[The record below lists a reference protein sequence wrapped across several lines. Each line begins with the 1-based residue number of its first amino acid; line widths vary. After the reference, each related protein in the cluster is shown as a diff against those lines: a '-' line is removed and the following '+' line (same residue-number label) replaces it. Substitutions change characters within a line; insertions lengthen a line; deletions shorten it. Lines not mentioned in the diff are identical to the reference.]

1 MIPTQCHSC
10 LSEQEIPDHYLH
22 ERVKCPACG
31 RYFEALSPE
40 ETRMRL
46 AGEAD
51 LRLQRETIAHRAFL
65 LNEIAG
71 RNSDGYLSLPA
82 DLRSHLEAEH
92 DRLASL
98 PPENW
103 TKDELRLF
111 RAISAI
117 PERQQW
123 IDLSF
128 KKELR
133 ETLADL
139 ATGIHQLQLDMDIV
153 VPRTGFNGAWASP
166 RDRDES

>member
-10 LSEQEIPDHYLH
+10 LAAQEIPDHYLH
-22 ERVKCPACG
+22 ERVKCGTCG
-31 RYFEALSPE
+31 KPFQALPLE
-40 ETRMRL
+40 ETRTLL
-46 AGEAD
+46 AREEK
-51 LRLQRETIAHRAFL
+51 LRLQRETITHRAFL
-65 LNEIAG
+65 LDEIAG
-71 RNSDGYLSLPA
+71 RNSDGYLALPA

-103 TKDELRLF
+103 TPDELRLF

-139 ATGIHQLQLDMDIV
+139 ATGIHQLQMDMDIV
-153 VPRTGFNGAWASP
+153 VPRTAFGIWASP
-166 RDRDES
+166 RERDES